1 MSVLTSARR
10 LLILPA
16 FALIVPAAAALGGL
30 AFFAWKPGVALSVL
44 GSARAVGFAVVIGV
58 LTVGLGWGLP
68 RLGARPLPT
77 MLAQAV
83 PVVLAFVVT
92 VLPAVL
98 GSAVDEPLPQASGV
112 ASWAGGQ
119 DASGVASQDPSA
131 PAASPGVV
139 SPDVVSEG
147 GLRGIDHEA
156 TGRVRLLLLPD
167 GTHVVRLEGL
177 DVEPGPDYFVHL
189 VPGADR
195 SEPEG
200 GVRLDRL
207 RASQGNQNYPVPA
220 GTSIEEPLTVLIWC
234 RAFAVPVAAATLA

>member
-16 FALIVPAAAALGGL
+16 FALIVPVVAALGGL

-58 LTVGLGWGLP
+58 LTVGLGWLLP
-68 RLGARPLPT
+68 RWGARAAPT
-77 MLAQAV
+77 MLAQVV
-83 PVVLAFVVT
+83 PVLLAFAAT
-92 VLPAVL
+92 VLPAFL

-112 ASWAGGQ
+112 AS
-119 DASGVASQDPSA
+119 QDPSA
-131 PAASPGVV
+131 PAVSPGVV

-147 GLRGIDHEA
+147 GLRGIDHDA

-177 DVEPGPDYFVHL
+177 DVEPGPDYFLHL